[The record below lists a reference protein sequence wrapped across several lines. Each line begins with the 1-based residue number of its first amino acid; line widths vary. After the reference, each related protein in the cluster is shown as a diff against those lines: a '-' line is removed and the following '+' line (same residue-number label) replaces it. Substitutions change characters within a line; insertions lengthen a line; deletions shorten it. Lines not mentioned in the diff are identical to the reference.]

1 MQKKTILLI
10 FLIFSTLLLYAQNT
24 ITINGIVKDSI
35 GTPVGSASVTL
46 INENGAGI
54 SFTKTDQQGLFNT
67 EFQGNKEH
75 LSLKITAIGYQQ
87 LVVPLSTIAHYPY
100 IATLKKAYNQL
111 SEVTVKSKS
120 KISLS
125 SDTLKYNVSAFK
137 DKNDRVIADLIGRLP
152 GIQVDDNGAI
162 SYNGKRI
169 TSVYVDGDNLLDG
182 KYRTATNNV
191 PVDAV
196 EQVQVIERD
205 QPIKALNGY
214 MVANNI
220 SLNLKLADHARTI
233 TINTGFLGLG
243 NKAYVAELNN
253 LIFKKKIKSINNL
266 KVNNIGQNLQSEHA
280 NIGVSFNSSEI
291 GLKTPRPYL
300 SMMSERTPTLAEKYH
315 LINNDNAGNINA
327 LYKLKSD
334 WDLRLNIAAM
344 ELKRN
349 YNYNNSV
356 NYFLPNAD
364 TVRYNEIQ
372 HTIEK
377 LSQWQI
383 GAQIEKNSNSIYL
396 KSNTKLNLPKWDQSG
411 GTSQNNVAFKQI
423 QPTNQLSLSNETN
436 LTKAMGVDHVL
447 QYNSVLQFY
456 KMNENLKISPGVQQA
471 IVNDSIGYLML
482 SQQVRTKNLF
492 INQSATYKTKFDHFI
507 FSASLGAYYEHNTLN
522 SDLYKTDSL
531 NIISTVG
538 KHFENDVVFENIGL
552 SGKAALIYKLQRGS
566 LSLET
571 TPTYSLIKYNT
582 LDAVNAKKNTY
593 FLFNPIIEFRNKIG
607 KYSELDFRYSRQTS
621 FGEITD
627 IYPGNILVSYRQFS
641 SNDIPLP
648 KTDLHVI
655 GARYAYR
662 KPIKMLFYFISLNY
676 DRTGQNF
683 INSYVIDSGVTKAIA
698 IDYKNVTNKYAFIGN
713 ISKYLF
719 SIATSISASGNIGL
733 QQGNSLYNNEIS
745 PFNAYSMNLSLTA
758 RKKILSKITISLTG
772 DLGKFINEQNTLDDP
787 VIKSITRLSK
797 LKTEWQHNLSDQV
810 GYTIAY
816 NFTSYQQALRQ
827 MVNNSFLDLN
837 LKYSPAKWKSFF
849 ELQCINLIN
858 QNLYQQINSDSNQ
871 LSTFQLPLRPRTLL
885 LKYSF
890 TF

>member
-1 MQKKTILLI
+1 MCKKTILLV
-10 FLIFSTLLLYAQNT
+10 FLIFSTRLLYGQST
-24 ITINGIVKDSI
+24 IIINGIVNDSI
-35 GTPVGSASVTL
+35 GTPVGYASITL

-54 SFTKTDQQGLFNT
+54 SFTKTDQQGSFNI
-67 EFQGNKEH
+67 ELQGNKEL

-87 LVVPLSTIAHYPY
+87 LVVPLSNIAHYPY
-100 IATLKKAYNQL
+100 VAILKKAYNKL
-111 SEVTVKSKS
+111 SEVTVKTKS

-125 SDTLKYNVSAFK
+125 SDTLKYNVNAFK
-137 DKNDRVIADLIGRLP
+137 DKNDRVIADLIARLP

-169 TSVYVDGDNLLDG
+169 TNVYLDGDNLLDG
-182 KYRTATNNV
+182 KYRTATSNV

-233 TINTGFLGLG
+233 SINTGFIGLG

-253 LIFKKKIKSINNL
+253 LIFKDKVKSINNL
-266 KVNNIGQNLQSEHA
+266 KVNNIGQNLQTEHA
-280 NIGVSFNSSEI
+280 NIGISFNSSEV
-291 GLKTPRPYL
+291 GLKTPKPYL

-315 LINNDNAGNINA
+315 LINNDYAGNINA

-349 YNYNNSV
+349 YNYNNVV

-377 LSQWQI
+377 LSHWQI
-383 GAQIEKNSNSIYL
+383 GAQIEKNSNSIYV
-396 KSNTKLNLPKWDQSG
+396 KSNTKIDLPRWDRSG
-411 GTSQNNVAFKQI
+411 GTIQNNVAFKQI

-436 LTKAMGVDHVL
+436 LTKAMGVDHVV

-456 KMNENLKISPGVQQA
+456 KMNENLNISPGIQQD
-471 IVNDSIGYLML
+471 IVNDSMSYLML
-482 SQQVRTKNLF
+482 NQQVRTKNLF
-492 INQSATYKTKFDHFI
+492 INQSATYKTKFDRFI
-507 FSASLGAYYEHNTLN
+507 LSAALGAYYDHNTLN
-522 SDLYKTDSL
+522 SNLYKTDSL
-531 NIISTVG
+531 NVISTVG
-538 KHFENDVVFENIGL
+538 KNFENDIVFKNIGL
-552 SGKAALIYKLQRGS
+552 YGKAALIYQLQRGS

-571 TPTYSLIKYNT
+571 TPTYSFIKYNKR
-582 LDAVNAKKNTY
+582 DAVNAEKKNY

-641 SNDIPLP
+641 ANDIPLP
-648 KTDLHVI
+648 KTDLHTI

-683 INSYVIDSGVTKAIA
+683 IISYVIDSGATKANA
-698 IDYKNVTNKYAFIGN
+698 INYKNVTNKYALSGN

-719 SIATSISASGNIGL
+719 PIATNISASGNIGL

-745 PFNAYSMNLSLTA
+745 PYNGYNMNISLKA
-758 RKKILSKITISLTG
+758 RKKILSELTISIAG
-772 DLGKFINEQNTLDDP
+772 DLAKFINEQNTWDDT
-787 VIKSITRLSK
+787 VIKNITRLSK
-797 LKTEWQHNLSDQV
+797 IKAEWQHNISDQIA
-810 GYTIAY
+810 YTFAY
-816 NFTSYQQALRQ
+816 NFTSYKQASRQ
-827 MVNNSFLDLN
+827 IVNNSFLDLN
-837 LKYSPAKWKSFF
+837 LKYSPANWKSFF
-849 ELQCINLIN
+849 ELQCINLTN
-858 QNLYQQINSDSNQ
+858 QKLYQQMNSDSNQ
-871 LSTFQLPLRPRTLL
+871 LMTFQLPLRPRTIL
-885 LKYSF
+885 LKYAF

>member
-1 MQKKTILLI
+1 M
-10 FLIFSTLLLYAQNT
+10 
-24 ITINGIVKDSI
+24 
-35 GTPVGSASVTL
+35 
-46 INENGAGI
+46 
-54 SFTKTDQQGLFNT
+54 
-67 EFQGNKEH
+67 
-75 LSLKITAIGYQQ
+75 
-87 LVVPLSTIAHYPY
+87 
-100 IATLKKAYNQL
+100 
-111 SEVTVKSKS
+111 
-120 KISLS
+120 
-125 SDTLKYNVSAFK
+125 
-137 DKNDRVIADLIGRLP
+137 
-152 GIQVDDNGAI
+152 
-162 SYNGKRI
+162 
-169 TSVYVDGDNLLDG
+169 
-182 KYRTATNNV
+182 
-191 PVDAV
+191 
-196 EQVQVIERD
+196 IEKD

-220 SLNLKLADHARTI
+220 SLNLKLADYARTI

-253 LIFKKKIKSINNL
+253 LIFKKRIKSINNL
-266 KVNNIGQNLQSEHA
+266 KVNNIGQNLQTEHA

-334 WDLRLNIAAM
+334 WALRLNIAAL

-372 HTIEK
+372 HAIEK

-396 KSNTKLNLPKWDQSG
+396 KSNTKLDLPKWDRSG

-436 LTKAMGVDHVL
+436 LTKAMGVDQVL

-456 KMNENLKISPGVQQA
+456 KMNENLKISPGVQQD

-482 SQQVRTKNLF
+482 NQQVRSKNLF
-492 INQSATYKTKFDHFI
+492 INQSATYKTKFDRFI
-507 FSASLGAYYEHNTLN
+507 LSASLGAYYEHNTLY

-531 NIISTVG
+531 NVISTVG
-538 KHFENDVVFENIGL
+538 KDFRNDVVFENMGFY
-552 SGKAALIYKLQRGS
+552 GKAALIYQLQRGS
-566 LSLET
+566 LSIET
-571 TPTYSLIKYNT
+571 TPAYSFIKYN
-582 LDAVNAKKNTY
+582 AIKANAEKNTC
-593 FLFNPIIEFRNKIG
+593 FLLNPIIEFRNKPG
-607 KYSELDFRYSRQTS
+607 KYSELNFRYSQQTS

-627 IYPGNILVSYRQFS
+627 IYTGNILASYRQFS
-641 SNDIPLP
+641 ANDTPLP
-648 KTDLHVI
+648 KTDLQTI

-676 DRTGQNF
+676 DRTAQNF

-698 IDYKNVTNKYAFIGN
+698 IDYKNVTNKYAFSGN

-719 SIATSISASGNIGL
+719 SIATNISASVNIGL

-772 DLGKFINEQNTLDDP
+772 DLGKFINEQNTLGDP
-787 VIKSITRLSK
+787 VIKNITRLSK
-797 LKTEWQHNLSDQV
+797 IKAEWQQNLGDQIA
-810 GYTIAY
+810 YTIAY
-816 NFTSYQQALRQ
+816 NFTSYKQALRQ

-837 LKYSPAKWKSFF
+837 LKYSPPKWKSFF